1 MSPTAPPTRST
12 RAPGRAAA
20 RTARAM
26 LLLVMTTSLL
36 VWGLS
41 LGGSRAH
48 AASASTTAATATATA
63 TALGNGSVTDS
74 NISYVGRW
82 DVSSGTAAVPN
93 WTGGYLQTA
102 FTGTTVKV
110 KARDAVNFY
119 ASVDGG
125 ADVFY
130 AGVRGTVSLTPQ
142 PLPQGNHT
150 LRISYR
156 SGDTVFQGLVLDS
169 GAGTTTPQVPSK
181 LIEFVGDSIT
191 AGALTDRLALD
202 SYGWKTGE
210 QLGMRHTQ
218 IARSG
223 YCLVGKDGCTGLAT
237 QFFKIGSTGDQN
249 WDFSRYQASAVVIN
263 LGTNDIGHG
272 VTGAEFQTAYTN
284 LLRDI
289 RAKYPNAA
297 LFALQTLKK
306 RYVTETKAA
315 VSARTGAGDARVHYV
330 DTTGWL
336 TDGTDYEDGNG
347 HPNESGHTKFANR
360 LAPVISAKLA
370 AATPGAATK
379 AGAAGKAAAAAP
391 GDPGDPNIKFYG
403 RWDTKSSATAYT
415 PYWAG
420 AYFRT
425 GFTGRTVK
433 LKQRNAIDLW
443 ASIDGGPATFFDEAK
458 GTVNLTPTPLSAGNH
473 TLQVN
478 YQVVAGSY
486 HGDAVFQGLTLDS
499 GATTFTPSA
508 PKKLIEFVGDS
519 ITVGTTT
526 SLNARTAYGWLIG
539 ERLGADHTQ
548 IAQGGAALVDTAD
561 DRMSLEQQFTK
572 LNPNAVTPDWDFSR
586 YQANAVV
593 INLGTNDVGRGVTS
607 AQFQAAYSS
616 LLRKVRAAYP
626 NAWIFALETFRGRFV
641 PETQAA
647 VTAAVNGGDAK
658 VSFVDT
664 TGWLAADELSDSVHP
679 NDKGHRTITD
689 RLAPI
694 ISAKLG

>member
-1 MSPTAPPTRST
+1 MPSIPHVLRRLLLIVMTASLCALGLSLST
-12 RAPGRAAA
+12 
-20 RTARAM
+20 TARA
-26 LLLVMTTSLL
+26 
-36 VWGLS
+36 
-41 LGGSRAH
+41 A
-48 AASASTTAATATATA
+48 
-63 TALGNGSVTDS
+63 ALGNGSVTDP
-74 NISYVGRW
+74 NIAYTGRW
-82 DVSSGTAAVPN
+82 DLGSATAAVPN

-102 FTGTTVKV
+102 FTGTTVKI
-110 KARDAVNFY
+110 KAREAVNFY

-130 AGVRGTVSLTPQ
+130 AGVRGTVNLTPT

-150 LRISYR
+150 LRVSYR

-169 GAGTTTPQVPSK
+169 GAGTVAPRVPSG

-223 YCLVGKDGCTGLAT
+223 YCLVGKGGCVGLAS
-237 QFFKIGSTGDQN
+237 QFFKTASTGDQN

-272 VTGAEFQTAYTN
+272 VTGTEFQSAYTT

-297 LFALQTLKK
+297 LFAVQTLKK
-306 RYVTETKAA
+306 RYVAETKAA
-315 VSARTGAGDARVHYV
+315 VSARNGAGDAKVSYV
-330 DTTGWL
+330 DTSGWL

-347 HPNESGHTKFANR
+347 HPSEAGHTKFANR
-360 LAPVISAKLA
+360 LAPVIAAKLNSA
-370 AATPGAATK
+370 PLE
-379 AGAAGKAAAAAP
+379 AAAP
-391 GDPGDPNIKFYG
+391 GRPGDPHITFGG
-403 RWDTKSSATAYT
+403 RWDTKSSTTAYT

-433 LKQRNAIDLW
+433 LEQRGAIDLW
-443 ASIDGGPATFFDEAK
+443 ASIDGGPATFYDEAK
-458 GTVNLTPTPLSAGNH
+458 GTVNLTPTPLAAGNH

-499 GATTFTPSA
+499 GATTFTP
-508 PKKLIEFVGDS
+508 PTPEKLIEFVGDS

-526 SLNARTAYGWLIG
+526 SQNARTAYGWLIG

-561 DRMSLEQQFTK
+561 DRMSLERQFTK
-572 LNPNAVTPDWDFSR
+572 LNPNAATPDWDFSR
-586 YQANAVV
+586 YQAHAVV
-593 INLGTNDVGRGVTS
+593 INLGTNDVGRGVSS
-607 AQFQAAYSS
+607 AQFQTSYTS
-616 LLRKVRAAYP
+616 LLRKVRTAYP
-626 NAWIFALETFRGRFV
+626 NAWIFALRTFSGRFGT
-641 PETQAA
+641 ETKTA
-647 VTAAVNGGDAK
+647 VTAFGDAR
-658 VSFVDT
+658 SSYIDT
-664 TGWLAADELSDSVHP
+664 TGWLAPDDLSDSVHP

-689 RLAPI
+689 RLAPV
-694 ISAKLG
+694 ISAKLRT

>member
-1 MSPTAPPTRST
+1 
-12 RAPGRAAA
+12 
-20 RTARAM
+20 
-26 LLLVMTTSLL
+26 MTTSVT
-36 VWGLS
+36 VWGLAP
-41 LGGSRAH
+41 GGPRAH
-48 AASASTTAATATATA
+48 AAAHAIQGAHVAQAAHATQT
-63 TALGNGSVTDS
+63 LGNGSVTDP

-82 DVSSGTAAVPN
+82 DLSSGTAAVPN

-110 KARDAVNFY
+110 KVRDAVNFY
-119 ASVDGG
+119 AGVDGG

-130 AGVRGTVSLTPQ
+130 AGVRGTVDLTPR

-156 SGDTVFQGLVLDS
+156 SGDTVFQGLVLDP
-169 GAGTTTPQVPSK
+169 GAGTTAPQVPAK

-202 SYGWKTGE
+202 SYAWKTGE

-237 QFFKIGSTGDQN
+237 QFFKTASTGDRN

-272 VTGAEFQTAYTN
+272 VTGAEFQAAYTG

-289 RAKYPNAA
+289 RATYPNAV
-297 LFALQTLKK
+297 LFAVQTLKK

-315 VSARTGAGDARVHYV
+315 VSARNSAGDAKVSYV

-347 HPNESGHTKFANR
+347 HPNESGHTKFAGR
-360 LAPVISAKLA
+360 LAPIVAAKLGA
-370 AATPGAATK
+370 AATE
-379 AGAAGKAAAAAP
+379 AAAVAPGAP
-391 GDPGDPNIKFYG
+391 GDPNVKFTG
-403 RWDTKSSATAYT
+403 RWDTKTSTTAYT

-420 AYFRT
+420 AYVRT

-433 LKQRNAIDLW
+433 LKQRDAIDLW
-443 ASIDGGPATFFDEAK
+443 AGIDGGPATFYDEAK

-486 HGDAVFQGLTLDS
+486 HGDAVFQGLALDS
-499 GATTFTPSA
+499 GATTFTPPT
-508 PKKLIEFVGDS
+508 PKKLIEFIGDS

-526 SLNARTAYGWLIG
+526 SQNARTAYGWLIG

-572 LNPNAVTPDWDFSR
+572 LNPNAITPDWDFSR

-647 VTAAVNGGDAK
+647 VNAAVSGGDAK

-679 NDKGHRTITD
+679 NDKGHRAIAD

>member
-1 MSPTAPPTRST
+1 MTA
-12 RAPGRAAA
+12 
-20 RTARAM
+20 
-26 LLLVMTTSLL
+26 SLCAL
-36 VWGLS
+36 GLS
-41 LGGSRAH
+41 LG
-48 AASASTTAATATATA
+48 TTARAAT
-63 TALGNGSVTDS
+63 LGNGSVTDP
-74 NISYVGRW
+74 NIVYTGRW
-82 DVSSGTAAVPN
+82 DLGSATAAVPN

-102 FTGTTVKV
+102 FTGTTVKI

-130 AGVRGTVSLTPQ
+130 AGVRGTVNLTPT

-150 LRISYR
+150 LRVSYR

-169 GAGTTTPQVPSK
+169 GAGTVAPRVPSG

-223 YCLVGKDGCTGLAT
+223 YCLVGKDGCAGLAS
-237 QFFKIGSTGDQN
+237 QFFKTASTGDQN
-249 WDFSRYQASAVVIN
+249 WDFSRYQANAVVIN

-272 VTGAEFQTAYTN
+272 VTGAEFQSAYTA

-297 LFALQTLKK
+297 LFAVQTLKK
-306 RYVTETKAA
+306 RYLTETRAA
-315 VSARTGAGDARVHYV
+315 VSARNGAGDAKVYYV
-330 DTTGWL
+330 DTSGWL

-347 HPNESGHTKFANR
+347 HPNEAGHTKFANR
-360 LAPVISAKLA
+360 LAPVISAKL
-370 AATPGAATK
+370 
-379 AGAAGKAAAAAP
+379 GAAGVRAAAP
-391 GDPGDPNIKFYG
+391 GQPGDPNIKFSG
-403 RWDTKSSATAYT
+403 RWDTKTSTTAYT

-443 ASIDGGPATFFDEAK
+443 ASIDGGPATFYDEAK
-458 GTVNLTPTPLSAGNH
+458 GTVNLTPTPLAAGNH

-478 YQVVAGSY
+478 YQVIAGSY

-499 GATTFTPSA
+499 GATTFTPPA

-526 SLNARTAYGWLIG
+526 SQNARTAYGWLIG

-572 LNPNAVTPDWDFSR
+572 LNPNAATPDWDFSR

-593 INLGTNDVGRGVTS
+593 INLGTNDVGRGVSS
-607 AQFQAAYSS
+607 AQFQASYAS
-616 LLRKVRAAYP
+616 LLRKVRTAYP
-626 NAWIFALETFRGRFV
+626 NAWIFALRTFSGRFGT
-641 PETQAA
+641 ETKAA
-647 VTAAVNGGDAK
+647 VTAFGDAK
-658 VSFVDT
+658 SSYVDT
-664 TGWLAADELSDSVHP
+664 TGWLAADDLSDSVHP

-689 RLAPI
+689 RLAPV
-694 ISAKLG
+694 ISAKLQT

>member
-1 MSPTAPPTRST
+1 MTA
-12 RAPGRAAA
+12 
-20 RTARAM
+20 
-26 LLLVMTTSLL
+26 SLCAL
-36 VWGLS
+36 GLS
-41 LGGSRAH
+41 LGVTSAARA
-48 AASASTTAATATATA
+48 A
-63 TALGNGSVTDS
+63 ALGNGSVTDP
-74 NISYVGRW
+74 NIVYTGRW
-82 DVSSGTAAVPN
+82 DLGSATAAVPN

-110 KARDAVNFY
+110 KAREAVNFY

-125 ADVFY
+125 PDVFY
-130 AGVRGTVSLTPQ
+130 AGVKGTVALTPQ
-142 PLPQGNHT
+142 PLPQGTHT
-150 LRISYR
+150 LRVSYR
-156 SGDTVFQGLVLDS
+156 SGDTVFQGLVLDA
-169 GAGTTTPQVPSK
+169 GAGTVAPRVPSG

-210 QLGMRHTQ
+210 RLGMRHTQ

-223 YCLVGKDGCTGLAT
+223 YCLVGKDGCAGLAT
-237 QFFKIGSTGDQN
+237 QFFKTASTGDQN

-272 VTGAEFQTAYTN
+272 VTGPEFQSAYTG

-289 RAKYPNAA
+289 RATYPNAA
-297 LFALQTLKK
+297 LFAVQTLKK

-315 VSARTGAGDARVHYV
+315 VSARNAAGDAKVSYV

-347 HPNESGHTKFANR
+347 HPNEAGHTKFADR
-360 LAPVISAKLA
+360 LAPIIAAKLGTA
-370 AATPGAATK
+370 HGSASPKAATPLK
-379 AGAAGKAAAAAP
+379 AAAP
-391 GDPGDPNIKFYG
+391 GRPGDPNIRFTG

-433 LKQRNAIDLW
+433 LQQRNAIDLW
-443 ASIDGGPATFFDEAK
+443 ASIDGGPATFYDEAK
-458 GTVNLTPTPLSAGNH
+458 GTVNLTPTPLAAGNH

-486 HGDAVFQGLTLDS
+486 HGDAVFQCLTLDS
-499 GATTFTPSA
+499 GATTFAPPA
-508 PKKLIEFVGDS
+508 PKNLIEFVGDS

-526 SLNARTAYGWLIG
+526 SQNARTAYGWLIG

-572 LNPNAVTPDWDFSR
+572 LNPNAATPDWDFSR
-586 YQANAVV
+586 YQASAVV

-607 AQFQAAYSS
+607 AQFQASYAS
-616 LLRKVRAAYP
+616 LLRKVRTAYP
-626 NAWIFALETFRGRFV
+626 NAWIFALRTFSGRFGT
-641 PETQAA
+641 ETKAA
-647 VTAAVNGGDAK
+647 VTGSGDARA
-658 VSFVDT
+658 SYVDT
-664 TGWLAADELSDSVHP
+664 TGWLAADDLSDSVHP
-679 NDKGHRTITD
+679 NDKGHRAIAD
-689 RLAPI
+689 RLAPV
-694 ISAKLG
+694 ISGRLPGLPHVSRHDPR

>member
-1 MSPTAPPTRST
+1 
-12 RAPGRAAA
+12 
-20 RTARAM
+20 
-26 LLLVMTTSLL
+26 MTTSLL
-36 VWGLS
+36 VWGLAR
-41 LGGSRAH
+41 GGPRAH
-48 AASASTTAATATATA
+48 AAAHDTQAAHATQ
-63 TALGNGSVTDS
+63 ALGNGSVTDP

-119 ASVDGG
+119 AGVDGG

-130 AGVRGTVSLTPQ
+130 AGVRGTVDLTPR

-156 SGDTVFQGLVLDS
+156 SGDTVFQGLVLDP
-169 GAGTTTPQVPSK
+169 GAGTTAPQVPPK

-202 SYGWKTGE
+202 SYAWKTGE

-237 QFFKIGSTGDQN
+237 QFFKAASTGDRN

-272 VTGAEFQTAYTN
+272 VTGAEFQAAYTG

-289 RAKYPNAA
+289 RAKYPNAV

-315 VSARTGAGDARVHYV
+315 VSARNSAGDAKVSYV

-347 HPNESGHTKFANR
+347 HPNESGHTKFAGR
-360 LAPVISAKLA
+360 LAPIVAAKLGA
-370 AATPGAATK
+370 AATEAAAVAPGA
-379 AGAAGKAAAAAP
+379 
-391 GDPGDPNIKFYG
+391 PGDPNIKFTG
-403 RWDTKSSATAYT
+403 RWDTKSSTTAYT

-425 GFTGRTVK
+425 GFTGRTVG

-443 ASIDGGPATFFDEAK
+443 ASIDGGPATFYDEAK

-499 GATTFTPSA
+499 GATTFTPPT

-526 SLNARTAYGWLIG
+526 SQNARTAYGWLIG

-572 LNPNAVTPDWDFSR
+572 LNPNAATPDWDFSR
-586 YQANAVV
+586 YQAGAVV

-616 LLRKVRAAYP
+616 LLHKVRAAYP

-647 VTAAVNGGDAK
+647 VNAAVSGGDAR

-679 NDKGHRTITD
+679 NDKGHRAIAD

-694 ISAKLG
+694 ISARLG

>member
-1 MSPTAPPTRST
+1 MTA
-12 RAPGRAAA
+12 
-20 RTARAM
+20 
-26 LLLVMTTSLL
+26 SLCAL
-36 VWGLS
+36 GLS
-41 LGGSRAH
+41 LGVTSAARA
-48 AASASTTAATATATA
+48 A
-63 TALGNGSVTDS
+63 ALGNGSVTDP
-74 NISYVGRW
+74 NIVYTGRW
-82 DVSSGTAAVPN
+82 DLGSATAAVPN

-110 KARDAVNFY
+110 KAREAVNFY

-125 ADVFY
+125 PDVFY
-130 AGVRGTVSLTPQ
+130 AGVKGTVALTPQ
-142 PLPQGNHT
+142 PLPQGTHT
-150 LRISYR
+150 LRVSYR
-156 SGDTVFQGLVLDS
+156 SGDTVFQGLVLDA
-169 GAGTTTPQVPSK
+169 GAGTVAPRVPSG

-210 QLGMRHTQ
+210 RLGMRHTQ

-223 YCLVGKDGCTGLAT
+223 YCLVGKDGCAGLAT
-237 QFFKIGSTGDQN
+237 QFFKTASTGDQN

-272 VTGAEFQTAYTN
+272 VTGPEFQSAYTG

-289 RAKYPNAA
+289 RATYPNAA
-297 LFALQTLKK
+297 LFAVQTLKK

-315 VSARTGAGDARVHYV
+315 VSARNAAGDAKVSYV

-347 HPNESGHTKFANR
+347 HPNEAGHTKFADR
-360 LAPVISAKLA
+360 LAPIIAAKLGTA
-370 AATPGAATK
+370 HGSASPKAAAPLKTAAPLKAATPPKTATPLK
-379 AGAAGKAAAAAP
+379 AAAP
-391 GDPGDPNIKFYG
+391 GRPGDPNIRFTG

-433 LKQRNAIDLW
+433 LQQRNAIDLW
-443 ASIDGGPATFFDEAK
+443 ASIDGGPATFYDEAK
-458 GTVNLTPTPLSAGNH
+458 GTVNLTPTPLAAGNH

-499 GATTFTPSA
+499 GATTFAPPA
-508 PKKLIEFVGDS
+508 PKNLIEFVGDS

-526 SLNARTAYGWLIG
+526 SQNARTAYGWLIG

-572 LNPNAVTPDWDFSR
+572 LNPNAATPDWDFSR
-586 YQANAVV
+586 YQASAVV

-607 AQFQAAYSS
+607 AQFQASYAS
-616 LLRKVRAAYP
+616 LLRKVRTAYP
-626 NAWIFALETFRGRFV
+626 NAWIFALRTFSGRFGT
-641 PETQAA
+641 ETKAA
-647 VTAAVNGGDAK
+647 VTGSGDARA
-658 VSFVDT
+658 SYVDT
-664 TGWLAADELSDSVHP
+664 TGWLAADDLSDSVHP
-679 NDKGHRTITD
+679 NDKGHRAIAD
-689 RLAPI
+689 RLAPV
-694 ISAKLG
+694 ISGRLPGLPHVSRHDPR

>member
-1 MSPTAPPTRST
+1 MTATLCALGLGLGT
-12 RAPGRAAA
+12 
-20 RTARAM
+20 TARA
-26 LLLVMTTSLL
+26 
-36 VWGLS
+36 
-41 LGGSRAH
+41 
-48 AASASTTAATATATA
+48 AT
-63 TALGNGSVTDS
+63 LGNGSVTDP
-74 NISYVGRW
+74 NIVYTGRW
-82 DVSSGTAAVPN
+82 DLGSATAAVPN

-102 FTGTTVKV
+102 FTGTTVKIR
-110 KARDAVNFY
+110 ARDAVNFY

-130 AGVRGTVSLTPQ
+130 AGVRGTVNLTPT

-150 LRISYR
+150 LRVSYR

-169 GAGTTTPQVPSK
+169 GAGTVAPRVPSG

-223 YCLVGKDGCTGLAT
+223 YCLVGKDGCVGLAS
-237 QFFKIGSTGDQN
+237 QFFKTASTGDQN

-272 VTGAEFQTAYTN
+272 VTGAEFQSAYTA

-297 LFALQTLKK
+297 LFAVQTLKK
-306 RYVTETKAA
+306 RYLTETRAA
-315 VSARTGAGDARVHYV
+315 VSARNGAGDAKVYYV
-330 DTTGWL
+330 DTSGWL

-347 HPNESGHTKFANR
+347 HPNEAGHTKFANR
-360 LAPVISAKLA
+360 LAPVISAKL
-370 AATPGAATK
+370 
-379 AGAAGKAAAAAP
+379 GAAGVRTAAP
-391 GDPGDPNIKFYG
+391 GQPGDPNIKFSG
-403 RWDTKSSATAYT
+403 RWDTKTSTTAYT

-443 ASIDGGPATFFDEAK
+443 ASIDGGPATFYDEAK
-458 GTVNLTPTPLSAGNH
+458 GTVNLTPTPLAAGNH

-478 YQVVAGSY
+478 YQVIAGSY

-499 GATTFTPSA
+499 GATTFTPPA

-526 SLNARTAYGWLIG
+526 SQNARTAYGWLIG

-572 LNPNAVTPDWDFSR
+572 LNPNAATPDWDFSR

-593 INLGTNDVGRGVTS
+593 INLGTNDVGRGVSS
-607 AQFQAAYSS
+607 AQFQASYAS
-616 LLRKVRAAYP
+616 LLRKVRTAYP
-626 NAWIFALETFRGRFV
+626 NAWIFALRTFSGRFGT
-641 PETQAA
+641 ETKAA
-647 VTAAVNGGDAK
+647 VTASGDAK
-658 VSFVDT
+658 VSYVDT
-664 TGWLAADELSDSVHP
+664 TGWLAADDLSDSVHP

-689 RLAPI
+689 RLAPV
-694 ISAKLG
+694 ISAKLGT

>member
-1 MSPTAPPTRST
+1 MR
-12 RAPGRAAA
+12 RLLGR
-20 RTARAM
+20 
-26 LLLVMTTSLL
+26 LLALVMAASLCIL
-36 VWGLS
+36 GLS
-41 LGGSRAH
+41 LTTTSAH
-48 AASASTTAATATATA
+48 AATPAAPT
-63 TALGNGSVTDS
+63 LGNGSVTDP
-74 NISYVGRW
+74 NIVYTGRW
-82 DVSSGTAAVPN
+82 DLGSATAAVPN

-110 KARDAVNFY
+110 KARNAVNFY

-130 AGVRGTVSLTPQ
+130 AGVKGTVTLTPT

-150 LRISYR
+150 LRVSYR
-156 SGDTVFQGLVLDS
+156 SGDTVFQGLVLDA
-169 GAGTTTPQVPSK
+169 GAGTTAPRVPSK

-218 IARSG
+218 IARAG
-223 YCLVGKDGCTGLAT
+223 YCLVGEDGCVGLAT
-237 QFFKIGSTGDQN
+237 QFFKTASTGDQS

-263 LGTNDIGHG
+263 LGTNDVGHS
-272 VTGAEFQTAYTN
+272 VTGPEFQSAYTA

-297 LFALQTLKK
+297 LFAVQTLKK
-306 RYVTETKAA
+306 RYLTETKAA
-315 VSARTGAGDARVHYV
+315 VSARNAAGDAKVTYV
-330 DTTGWL
+330 DTSGWL

-347 HPNESGHTKFANR
+347 HPNEAGHTKFANR
-360 LAPVISAKLA
+360 LAPIISAKLG
-370 AATPGAATK
+370 T
-379 AGAAGKAAAAAP
+379 AGVKAAAP
-391 GDPGDPNIKFYG
+391 GQPGDPNIKFSG
-403 RWDTKSSATAYT
+403 RWDTTTSTTAYT

-443 ASIDGGPATFFDEAK
+443 ASIDGGPATFYDEAK
-458 GTVNLTPTPLSAGNH
+458 GTVNLTPTPLAAGNH
-473 TLQVN
+473 TLQIN
-478 YQVVAGSY
+478 YQVIAGSY

-499 GATTFTPSA
+499 GATTFAPPA

-526 SLNARTAYGWLIG
+526 SQNARTAYGWLIG

-572 LNPNAVTPDWDFSR
+572 LNPNATTPTWDFSR

-593 INLGTNDVGRGVTS
+593 INLGTNDVGRGVSS
-607 AQFQAAYSS
+607 AQFQASYTS
-616 LLRKVRAAYP
+616 LLRKVRTAYP
-626 NAWIFALETFRGRFV
+626 NAWIFALRTFSGRFGT
-641 PETQAA
+641 ETQTA
-647 VTAAVNGGDAK
+647 VTAFADART
-658 VSFVDT
+658 SYVDT
-664 TGWLAADELSDSVHP
+664 TGWLTTGDLSDSVHP
-679 NDKGHRTITD
+679 NDQGHRTITTH
-689 RLAPI
+689 LAPI
-694 ISAKLG
+694 ISAKLGS